1 MANYEGQL
9 SRVEAILRATLG
21 QDVEVPEPLS
31 RVEELLI
38 ELKEAIEAGGGGGGD
53 ITQIL
58 ARLSQCERDIDA
70 LELADTGLAN
80 AIQELVTAVNGKA
93 NSSDVYTKT
102 EVDTAL
108 NNKAEKSTTYTKTEV
123 DTALSGKQSTL
134 TTTQLAAVNSGI
146 NGDKVSQIATNTAGI
161 STLQSQADWNTIH
174 GVKNMATKNTFTATL
189 RKTLTIAGELS
200 GKVTLSMSNITSTDT
215 DDTRC
220 RILFEYKDGGS
231 GGDVFCQRNTS
242 YKQNFDIGTHILD
255 KITIYASDNYA
266 HSSGDIV
273 TVTELMVKPTTI
285 GDDTYQPYA
294 MSNAELTK
302 NEVIDRAALVE
313 LVDKGA
319 KNFIDAASGSGTRW
333 TDITCNLPAGEWV
346 LSFDE
351 LSTTWEAPTNNSIQ
365 IGFFTENYS
374 SVTSNYVYID
384 LDAKV
389 LKVTTLDT
397 AKIIRVYASPT
408 SVTGKTI
415 TYRNAMVCTE
425 AAWNISQAYQPYRPS
440 YDELV
445 ARIEALENA

>member
-1 MANYEGQL
+1 M
-9 SRVEAILRATLG
+9 G

-93 NSSDVYTKT
+93 NLSDVYTKT
-102 EVDTAL
+102 EVDTFL
-108 NNKAEKSTTYTKTEV
+108 NNKADKSTTYTKTEV
-123 DTALSGKQSTL
+123 DTALSGKQTAL

-146 NGDKVSQIATNTAGI
+146 DSTKVTQIDTNT
-161 STLQSQADWNTIH
+161 TNE
-174 GVKNMATKNTFTATL
+174 AT
-189 RKTLTIAGELS
+189 
-200 GKVTLSMSNITSTDT
+200 
-215 DDTRC
+215 
-220 RILFEYKDGGS
+220 
-231 GGDVFCQRNTS
+231 
-242 YKQNFDIGTHILD
+242 
-255 KITIYASDNYA
+255 
-266 HSSGDIV
+266 
-273 TVTELMVKPTTI
+273 
-285 GDDTYQPYA
+285 
-294 MSNAELTK
+294 
-302 NEVIDRAALVE
+302 DRAALVE
-313 LVDKGA
+313 LVDGGA
-319 KNFIDAASGSGTRW
+319 KNHIDAPSGSGTRW

-374 SVTSNYVYID
+374 SITSNYVYID

-408 SVTGKTI
+408 NVPDKTI
-415 TYRNAMVCTE
+415 TYRNAMICTE
-425 AAWNISQAYQPYRPS
+425 AAWNISQAYQPHRPS
-440 YDELV
+440 YDELI